1 MRTGEEL
8 RRRAMEVEAAPGSG
22 GALVHRCV
30 REWIVALVERDEDET
45 LFLRCWAN
53 LSEPVMAQPI

>member
-1 MRTGEEL
+1 
-8 RRRAMEVEAAPGSG
+8 MEVEAAPGSG
-22 GALVHRCV
+22 GALVHRCA